1 MAAQKAAA
9 RRFAFVAAVRLRFGL
24 RTRGDLLRLPFRRLR
39 RGDGPRSRPSGRA
52 ARLVLTIFSAGFGA
66 GRGRNG
72 GTVLVFDFDVVQ
84 HHASP
89 SIPAMALTLTIRQKK
104 RKRFVSM

>member
-24 RTRGDLLRLPFRRLR
+24 RTRGDLLRLPFRRLP
-39 RGDGPRSRPSGRA
+39 RGGGPGSGASGRA
-52 ARLVLTIFSAGFGA
+52 ARLVLAIFSAGFGA
-66 GRGRNG
+66 RRGRNG
-72 GTVLVFDFDVVQ
+72 GTILVFDFDVCQ

-89 SIPAMALTLTIRQKK
+89 SIPAMALTRTT
-104 RKRFVSM
+104 